1 VHDYYDPAINCEC
14 IPLGIPRR
22 NNTSTPQRGR
32 YNLAPDDILLVTVGR
47 LVARKAVDQ
56 LIAMVGKLDNCR
68 VHLLVV
74 GSGPQEAALKSIAQ
88 ETGVGS
94 QIHFLGQ
101 ISEQDKFEVLQM
113 ADIYTSTSQHE
124 GFGIV
129 YLEAM
134 ASALP
139 VVCYDFG
146 GQTDFLKTGVNGY
159 LVKLNDIA
167 GFQRAC
173 QNLIDDPELRRT
185 IGKQNVSDVEG
196 YYVDNCAQRYAGLY
210 KDILLQYGAGE
221 STGDQPG

>member
-1 VHDYYDPAINCEC
+1 
-14 IPLGIPRR
+14 
-22 NNTSTPQRGR
+22 
-32 YNLAPDDILLVTVGR
+32 
-47 LVARKAVDQ
+47 
-56 LIAMVGKLDNCR
+56 M
-68 VHLLVV
+68 
-74 GSGPQEAALKSIAQ
+74 
-88 ETGVGS
+88 
-94 QIHFLGQ
+94 GQ

-185 IGKQNVSDVEG
+185 IGKQNVCDVEG